1 MWFFLSRNIQQNAC
15 DTNYNWEAKKFF
27 VVEKILHS
35 PKLSLQKRGN
45 NLDNSLG
52 EKSESD
58 A

>member
-15 DTNYNWEAKKFF
+15 DTNCNWEAEKFF

-35 PKLSLQKRGN
+35 TKWSLQKRGN